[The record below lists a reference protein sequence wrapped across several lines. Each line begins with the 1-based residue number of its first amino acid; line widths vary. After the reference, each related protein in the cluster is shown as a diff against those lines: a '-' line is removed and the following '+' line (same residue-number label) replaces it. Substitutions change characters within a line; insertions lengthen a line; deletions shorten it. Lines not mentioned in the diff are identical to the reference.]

1 MASQSCHTRL
11 EYIIARRYE
20 LMMLWW
26 NRIRKINV
34 KSWNNINITAI
45 EKWDN
50 NEDVFGLIGTGNNI
64 ILLWA

>member
-26 NRIRKINV
+26 NRTRKINV

-64 ILLWA
+64 ILWA

>member
-34 KSWNNINITAI
+34 KSWNNINITVI

-64 ILLWA
+64 